1 MKKRC
6 FLSFVTLLLIIGTTK
21 TIAQKQV
28 SVSDEGTI
36 VCPNTTVQL
45 LAPQGALSYEWK
57 PAQQLSGSDIY
68 NPLTTIAEKTTF
80 EVTYLYD
87 TGINLV
93 RNGDFERG
101 NTGFV
106 SYYTYKTPNGSRT
119 LYPEGCYTVWRN
131 AREVH
136 DRWST
141 VRDHTTGSG
150 NYLIANGHTTP
161 NFIVWEQSISVEPN
175 QDYIFQAYAVNF
187 LDNPAQLQFSIEG
200 VQLGNIFTL
209 QGTNTWQ
216 HFYVV
221 WNSGSYNGNITIR
234 LLNQRTEPGGNDFG
248 VDDISFQKLDRKTET
263 VTIDVYNTDLKITE
277 TACESYTWHGTTYTE
292 SGTYVYNYTNE
303 QGCASIETLNLTIN
317 KGTQTTLTETA
328 CESYTWHG
336 TTYTESGTYVY
347 NYTNEQGCA
356 SSETLNL
363 TINKGTQTT
372 LTETACESYTWHGTT
387 YTESG
392 TYVYNYT
399 NEQGCASSETL
410 NLTINKGTQT
420 TLTETACESYTWHG
434 TTYTESGTYVYNY
447 TNEQGCASS
456 ETLNLTIVVL
466 DYKIDY
472 ELLDCKERIYRFVP
486 KNIGTTQNDKLE
498 WKFPDGTIISDFI
511 AEHKLQEG
519 NQTVLLT
526 VTSETGCSKDFMLEL
541 TVLAYFDDY
550 EIEVDPTALITPG
563 KSTVR
568 LYTVYRPGVDYDWDF
583 GDGSHGFDS
592 DVVHTYN
599 VSGEDYYDVV
609 LTVTDTENCV
619 EERSIRIL
627 VDKSVDVPN
636 TFTPNGDGFNDLF
649 LDGWHIKIFDR
660 KGFLIYEGDK
670 GWDGTYM
677 NKMVPDDTYFYIM
690 NYTENGQNITK
701 KGFITVIK

>member
-57 PAQQLSGSDIY
+57 PAQQLSESDIY
-68 NPLTTIAEKTTF
+68 NPLTTITEKTTF

-93 RNGDFERG
+93 RNGDFEGG

-200 VQLGNIFTL
+200 VQLGNVFTL

-263 VTIDVYNTDLKITE
+263 VTIDVYNTDLK
-277 TACESYTWHGTTYTE
+277 
-292 SGTYVYNYTNE
+292 
-303 QGCASIETLNLTIN
+303 
-317 KGTQTTLTETA
+317 LTETA

-336 TTYTESGTYVY
+336 TTYTESGTYVH

-363 TINKGTQTT
+363 TIT
-372 LTETACESYTWHGTT
+372 L
-387 YTESG
+387 
-392 TYVYNYT
+392 
-399 NEQGCASSETL
+399 
-410 NLTINKGTQT
+410 
-420 TLTETACESYTWHG
+420 
-434 TTYTESGTYVYNY
+434 
-447 TNEQGCASS
+447 
-456 ETLNLTIVVL
+456 L
-466 DYKIDY
+466 DYQIDY
-472 ELLDCKERIYRFVP
+472 ELLDCKERVYRFVP
-486 KNIGTTQNDKLE
+486 KNIGNTKNDKLE
-498 WKFPDGTIISDFI
+498 WKFPDGAIISDFI

-519 NQTVLLT
+519 NQTVVLT

-550 EIEVDPTALITPG
+550 EIGVDPTALITPG

>member
-57 PAQQLSGSDIY
+57 PAQQLSESDIY
-68 NPLTTIAEKTTF
+68 NPLTTITEKTTF

-93 RNGDFERG
+93 RNGDFEGG

-263 VTIDVYNTDLKITE
+263 VTIDVYNTDLK
-277 TACESYTWHGTTYTE
+277 
-292 SGTYVYNYTNE
+292 
-303 QGCASIETLNLTIN
+303 
-317 KGTQTTLTETA
+317 LTETA

-336 TTYTESGTYVY
+336 TTYTESGTYVH

-363 TINKGTQTT
+363 TIT
-372 LTETACESYTWHGTT
+372 L
-387 YTESG
+387 
-392 TYVYNYT
+392 
-399 NEQGCASSETL
+399 
-410 NLTINKGTQT
+410 
-420 TLTETACESYTWHG
+420 
-434 TTYTESGTYVYNY
+434 
-447 TNEQGCASS
+447 
-456 ETLNLTIVVL
+456 L
-466 DYKIDY
+466 DYQIDY
-472 ELLDCKERIYRFVP
+472 ELLDCKERVYRFVP
-486 KNIGTTQNDKLE
+486 KNTGNTKNDKLE
-498 WKFPDGTIISDFI
+498 WKFPDGAIISDFI

-519 NQTVLLT
+519 NQTVVLT

>member
-1 MKKRC
+1 M
-6 FLSFVTLLLIIGTTK
+6 
-21 TIAQKQV
+21 
-28 SVSDEGTI
+28 
-36 VCPNTTVQL
+36 
-45 LAPQGALSYEWK
+45 
-57 PAQQLSGSDIY
+57 
-68 NPLTTIAEKTTF
+68 
-80 EVTYLYD
+80 
-87 TGINLV
+87 
-93 RNGDFERG
+93 
-101 NTGFV
+101 
-106 SYYTYKTPNGSRT
+106 
-119 LYPEGCYTVWRN
+119 
-131 AREVH
+131 
-136 DRWST
+136 
-141 VRDHTTGSG
+141 
-150 NYLIANGHTTP
+150 
-161 NFIVWEQSISVEPN
+161 
-175 QDYIFQAYAVNF
+175 
-187 LDNPAQLQFSIEG
+187 
-200 VQLGNIFTL
+200 
-209 QGTNTWQ
+209 
-216 HFYVV
+216 
-221 WNSGSYNGNITIR
+221 
-234 LLNQRTEPGGNDFG
+234 
-248 VDDISFQKLDRKTET
+248 
-263 VTIDVYNTDLKITE
+263 
-277 TACESYTWHGTTYTE
+277 
-292 SGTYVYNYTNE
+292 
-303 QGCASIETLNLTIN
+303 NLTIT

-336 TTYTESGTYVY
+336 TTYTESGTYVH

-363 TINKGTQTT
+363 TIT
-372 LTETACESYTWHGTT
+372 L
-387 YTESG
+387 
-392 TYVYNYT
+392 
-399 NEQGCASSETL
+399 
-410 NLTINKGTQT
+410 
-420 TLTETACESYTWHG
+420 
-434 TTYTESGTYVYNY
+434 
-447 TNEQGCASS
+447 
-456 ETLNLTIVVL
+456 L
-466 DYKIDY
+466 DYQIDY
-472 ELLDCKERIYRFVP
+472 ELLDCKERVYRFVP
-486 KNIGTTQNDKLE
+486 KNIGNTKNDKLE
-498 WKFPDGTIISDFI
+498 WKFPDGAIISDFI

-519 NQTVLLT
+519 NQTVVLT

-550 EIEVDPTALITPG
+550 EIGVDPTALITPG

>member
-57 PAQQLSGSDIY
+57 PAQQLSESDIY
-68 NPLTTIAEKTTF
+68 NPLTTITEKTTF

-93 RNGDFERG
+93 RNGDFEGG

-263 VTIDVYNTDLKITE
+263 VTIDVYNTDLK
-277 TACESYTWHGTTYTE
+277 
-292 SGTYVYNYTNE
+292 
-303 QGCASIETLNLTIN
+303 
-317 KGTQTTLTETA
+317 LTETA

-336 TTYTESGTYVY
+336 TTYTESGTYVH

-363 TINKGTQTT
+363 TIT
-372 LTETACESYTWHGTT
+372 L
-387 YTESG
+387 
-392 TYVYNYT
+392 
-399 NEQGCASSETL
+399 
-410 NLTINKGTQT
+410 
-420 TLTETACESYTWHG
+420 
-434 TTYTESGTYVYNY
+434 
-447 TNEQGCASS
+447 
-456 ETLNLTIVVL
+456 L
-466 DYKIDY
+466 DYQIDY
-472 ELLDCKERIYRFVP
+472 ELLDCKERVYRFVP
-486 KNIGTTQNDKLE
+486 KNTGNTKNDKLE
-498 WKFPDGTIISDFI
+498 WKFPDGAIISDFI

-519 NQTVLLT
+519 NQTVVLT

-619 EERSIRIL
+619 EECSIRIL